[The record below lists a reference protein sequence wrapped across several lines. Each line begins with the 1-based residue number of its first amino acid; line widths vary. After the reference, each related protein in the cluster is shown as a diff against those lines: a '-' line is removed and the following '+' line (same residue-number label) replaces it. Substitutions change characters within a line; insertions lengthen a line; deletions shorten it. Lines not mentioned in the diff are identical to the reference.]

1 MHIDEDFTATSTL
14 LVHSSFSSKQFMQ
27 YSNCTV
33 VLTLSMQSNLYM
45 FNFMNCNAIIY
56 SYNVSFIIT
65 SNMFSLTILE
75 NSLHYTLHL
84 HTQNLLLLHSVF
96 TMLLLELMVLLLL
109 VVVLL
114 QYNAMRLYITQF

>member
-33 VLTLSMQSNLYM
+33 VLTLSMESNFYL
-45 FNFMNCNAIIY
+45 FNFMDCIT
-56 SYNVSFIIT
+56 FIIT
-65 SNMFSLTILE
+65 SNMFPLTILE

-84 HTQNLLLLHSVF
+84 HTQKLLLLHSVF